1 MHAPTLVLASFVA
14 MAAAAQ
20 NNSVI
25 LPNDEHTLQYT
36 QVDFVNLPKCESNVW
51 DIKGPQY
58 DTYSS
63 CTGSTNGPV
72 LGINVFRC
80 HKYAAA
86 AKKTPKGKDANG
98 KIIKGSDQVYNC
110 EECFYGYRRVGP
122 GGPQEIQP
130 LTHEGYKALNLTEL
144 RGYFVP
150 QRIGDRNYL
159 HSCFLTEGKNLGDL
173 CSSIHRASFSQADGA
188 DATCI
193 LKKEIK
199 TPQGHII
206 KSLPFDGKLKDD
218 DNCHEY
224 AIAHNKI
231 TCKKR
236 N

>member
-1 MHAPTLVLASFVA
+1 MYAPTFVLASFVA
-14 MAAAAQ
+14 TAAAAQ

-36 QVDFVNLPKCESNVW
+36 QVDFFNLPKCESNVW

-80 HKYAAA
+80 HKYAA
-86 AKKTPKGKDANG
+86 TPQMIDGD
-98 KIIKGSDQVYNC
+98 SVYGC
-110 EECFYGYRRVGP
+110 DECFFGYRRVGP

-130 LTHEGYKALNLTEL
+130 LTQVDYKALSFPEL

-150 QRIGDRNYL
+150 QVIADRAGL
-159 HSCFLTEGKNLGDL
+159 RSCFLTEGKNLGDL
-173 CSSIHRASFSQADGA
+173 CSSIERASFGQAGGA
-188 DATCI
+188 AAMCI
-193 LKKEIK
+193 LKHPKGCGEGSA
-199 TPQGHII
+199 TE
-206 KSLPFDGKLKDD
+206 LPFAEPLQDD

-224 AIAHNKI
+224 AIVNDKI
-231 TCKKR
+231 ACTKR